1 MGLDEFSENKRRF
14 YSKISFYFFIFVRLL
29 KKCETDMKTLEKIFA
44 AKLLKVKAI
53 KLQPTNP
60 FTWASGWK
68 SPFYCDNRKTLSYPE
83 LRTFVKIEISRLI
96 LEHFPDV
103 DAIAGVATGAIPQ
116 GALVADELNLPFVYV
131 RSKPKDHGLENLIEG
146 ELRPGMKVVVV
157 EDLIST
163 GGSSLKA
170 VEAIRNNGCEV
181 VGMVA
186 AYTYG
191 FDVAAVALKN
201 AKVQLLTLT
210 NYESVVEEAVRIGYI
225 DESDVEVLNDWR
237 KDPAHW
243 NG

>member
-1 MGLDEFSENKRRF
+1 
-14 YSKISFYFFIFVRLL
+14 
-29 KKCETDMKTLEKIFA
+29 MKTLEKIFA

-68 SPFYCDNRKTLSYPE
+68 SPFYCDNRKTLSYPA
-83 LRTFVKIEISRLI
+83 LRNFVKIEICRLI
-96 LEHFPDV
+96 SERFPEV
-103 DAIAGVATGAIPQ
+103 DAIAGVATGAIAQ

-146 ELRPGMKVVVV
+146 ELQPGMKVVVV

-170 VEAIRNNGCEV
+170 VDAIRNNGCEV

-186 AYTYG
+186 SYTYG
-191 FDVAAVALKN
+191 FDIAAEAFKE
-201 AKVQLLTLT
+201 AKVTLVTLT
-210 NYESVVEEAVRIGYI
+210 NYEAVVSEAVRIGYI
-225 DESDVEVLNDWR
+225 DEADVNLLNDWR
-237 KDPAHW
+237 RDPAHW
-243 NG
+243 IG